1 MREAVIVDG
10 ARTAVGKSHKGFTRQ
25 YRADDMAGIVVRHL
39 LDKHQSR
46 LDPALVEDV
55 VMGCAYPEASQ
66 GNNVGRVV
74 ALRSGLPS
82 SVPGMTV
89 NRLCA
94 SGLQAVTL
102 AAQRIMT
109 GEADVIIAGGLESMS
124 LIKRGGFTWDPNP
137 TVRAQYEGVYMT
149 MGMTA
154 EILAEERGVTRE
166 DMDAFALQSHARAAR
181 AMDAG
186 YFRQEIVPLE
196 IDEEIVEDDGT
207 RRTVRHH
214 FCEDEHLRRDTSL
227 EALARLKPSFK
238 EGGLVTPGNSSPL
251 SDGAAALIVMEA
263 NTAAALGF
271 QPLARFVGAA
281 SGGVRP
287 EIMGI
292 GPIAAVP
299 RALERSGLRMNDI
312 DLIELNE
319 AFAAQA
325 LPVMRDLDMDP
336 DKVNVNGGAI
346 ALGHPLG
353 CTGAKLTIHLMN
365 EMQRRHSRYGL
376 VTMCIG
382 GGMGA
387 AAIFEN
393 LSA

>member
-10 ARTAVGKSHKGFTRQ
+10 ARTAVGKSNKGVTRL

-39 LDKHQSR
+39 LEKHQAR
-46 LDPALVEDV
+46 LDPAQVADV

-74 ALRSGLPS
+74 ALHSGLPS

-94 SGLQAVTL
+94 SALQAI
-102 AAQRIMT
+102 AIAGQRIMT
-109 GEADVIIAGGLESMS
+109 GETDVIIAGGLESMS

-137 TVRAQYEGVYMT
+137 TVRQQYEGVYMT
-149 MGMTA
+149 MGLTA

-166 DMDAFALQSHARAAR
+166 DMDAFAYDSHMKAAR
-181 AMDAG
+181 ATDAG

-207 RRTVRHH
+207 RRMVHHH
-214 FCEDEHLRRDTSL
+214 FAEDEHLRRETTL

-251 SDGAAALIVMEA
+251 SDGAAAVIVMEA
-263 NTAAALGF
+263 TTAAALGF
-271 QPLARFVGAA
+271 RPLARFVGYAV
-281 SGGVRP
+281 GGVRP

-292 GPIAAVP
+292 GPVVAVP
-299 RALERSGLRMNDI
+299 RVLERTGLRMGDM

-325 LPVMRDLDMDP
+325 LPVMHDLEMDP

-353 CTGAKLTIHLMN
+353 CTGAKLTIHLMH